1 MNDGFGDKKDSS
13 QPLHEIT
20 SHAPELDARQR
31 AIYQGLTSIGPEIAA
46 YYLDGIRVLQHQ
58 YLETAAS
65 LLAHVAR
72 EIDGGLRD
80 ILAEDIKESLE
91 FEIVTPDNETLE
103 YKKKREDT
111 FEFPINTPG
120 TVKLTY
126 KNIPRH
132 RISILQSL
140 GIDNPSPLAERWI
153 NATKNF
159 AKFAHRQGAWEHPR
173 RIEDFEGRWFEF
185 ESVLA
190 DLVGSSYPLF
200 NRLDRIRTAGP
211 NRRRMDVLCNL
222 LKSET
227 MSSYFFRYLESP
239 AWLKPLKENGWFNP
253 ERNPALIE
261 DPEQPGYYYT
271 PRWYALGYVE
281 KVAAH
286 PEIQVSL
293 LVSIINAIIGYTN
306 ENGERT
312 ENRDTDLRI
321 IKIIGVLPIA
331 ELKRLHIDFIGN
343 VLKSERRFGL
353 VDQEIGETIL
363 TKLLAGGKRELVLT
377 LITMM
382 LEVESVEPDIRPV
395 MNDYWLETA
404 LKAQVQAI
412 ANLCGIEA
420 AQIALE
426 KVRAVAVA
434 NRFVLDFIERVESD
448 LSRLSHPNYAEL
460 MVSFTSSV
468 FRHAKPDNI
477 ERTIQSLLQD
487 PITIIRRIALKA
499 ITDHY
504 NDLKH
509 LFWTWEGNPLDDIK
523 LESEISELIETHNHT
538 FDENEMERI
547 LQWIES
553 TQH

>member
-1 MNDGFGDKKDSS
+1 MNDGFDDEQDIS

-46 YYLDGIRVLQHQ
+46 YYLDGIRILQHQ
-58 YLETAAS
+58 DLETAAS

-80 ILAEDIKESLE
+80 ILAEDIKEALE

-111 FEFPINTPG
+111 FKFPINTPG
-120 TVKLTY
+120 TVTLTY

-132 RISILQSL
+132 RVSILQSL

-173 RIEDFEGRWFEF
+173 GIADFEGRWFEF
-185 ESVLA
+185 EGVLA

-239 AWLKPLKENGWFNP
+239 VWLKPLKENGWFNP

-293 LVSIINAIIGYTN
+293 LVNIINAIIGYTN
-306 ENGERT
+306 ENGEGT

-321 IKIIGVLPIA
+321 IKIIGALPIV
-331 ELKRLHIDFIGN
+331 ELKRLHIDFIGT

-353 VDQEIGETIL
+353 VDQEVGETIL
-363 TKLLAGGKRELVLT
+363 TKLLAGGNRELVLT
-377 LITMM
+377 LLTIM
-382 LEVESVEPDIRPV
+382 LEIESIEPNLRTV
-395 MNDYWLETA
+395 MDDYWLEAA
-404 LKAQVQAI
+404 LKAQAQAI
-412 ANLCGIEA
+412 ANLCGIEVS
-420 AQIALE
+420 QIALE
-426 KVRAVAVA
+426 KIRAIAVA

-448 LSRLSHPNYAEL
+448 LSHLSHPNYAEL
-460 MVSFTSSV
+460 IVSFTSTL
-468 FRHAKPDNI
+468 FRFAEPDSI
-477 ERTIQSLLQD
+477 EQTVQVLLQD
-487 PITIIRRIALKA
+487 PHAIIRRIAVKA

-504 NDLKH
+504 SNLKH
-509 LFWTWEGNPLDDIK
+509 LFWIWEGNPLD
-523 LESEISELIETHNHT
+523 EIELKPEMYELIQVNSST
-538 FDENEMERI
+538 FNEDEMEQV

-553 TQH
+553 TEN